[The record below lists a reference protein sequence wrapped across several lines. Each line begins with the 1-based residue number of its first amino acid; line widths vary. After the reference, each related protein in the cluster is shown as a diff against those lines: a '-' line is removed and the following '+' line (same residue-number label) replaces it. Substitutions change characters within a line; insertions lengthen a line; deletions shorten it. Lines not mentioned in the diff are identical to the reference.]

1 MKYTDFIK
9 DFMYYNIYKDR
20 HEYIQAIDLKGDTIV
35 AENMSPLFKIEDTY
49 VSNVEPVL
57 LDNKILLAN
66 GFKSTSP
73 KYYVYEPGNLV
84 IMMDDEGF
92 SIGIC
97 FVKRHYKYVHELQNI
112 LRVIGCDEFANTL
125 KIK

>member
-1 MKYTDFIK
+1 MKYTDFLK
-9 DFMYYNIYKDR
+9 DFMYYNIYKSKY
-20 HEYIQAIDLKGDTIV
+20 EYIQAIDLKGDTIV
-35 AENMSPLFKIEDTY
+35 TESMSHLCKIENIY
-49 VSNVEPVL
+49 VSDVEPVL
-57 LDNKILLAN
+57 LTGKILLGN

-84 IMMDDEGF
+84 IMMDNEGF

-112 LRVIGCDEFANTL
+112 LRVIGYDKFANNL
-125 KIK
+125 IIK